1 MDKKASQPAA
11 KPKQADSK
19 SQKSAADKKSQKEKE
34 KKAKEAKSIKAI
46 EEQRKK
52 EKDEKYKKAR
62 CEYKDPHQL
71 SEGEIMI
78 VIEHSDD
85 PGRVL
90 MSTSHDYEKYKR
102 IASKIRQW
110 IMRDFPSMKVIIKP
124 NNHQHD
130 NLRIGCFEIAYFHM
144 KEGELQRQDIFSKMV
159 ERKWPKWKEV
169 QEKIKK
175 FVKNSNLIVKIEDPN
190 PEKKNKFE
198 GMIIHIK
205 NVLFAKN
212 EAARGATT
220 KSLMGSSLVQSQK
233 LGQSSLGKSTMS
245 TQMTQSNA
253 DDAELTKFQE
263 KVSDASGVLKFE
275 HLPVGNY
282 AIVFEGDRTYKPVK
296 KVFESNGRLSKS
308 TLLSLRLLKLS
319 KWN

>member
-1 MDKKASQPAA
+1 MDKKGSKPAA
-11 KPKQADSK
+11 KPKPGDNK
-19 SQKSAADKKSQKEKE
+19 SQKSAAEKKSQKEKE
-34 KKAKEAKSIKAI
+34 KHDKEMKSAKAI
-46 EEQRKK
+46 EEMKRK
-52 EKDEKYKKAR
+52 EKEEKYKKAR
-62 CEYKDPHQL
+62 FEYKDPHQL

-90 MSTSHDYEKYKR
+90 MSTSHDYDKYKR

-124 NNHQHD
+124 NNHQD
-130 NLRIGCFEIAYFHM
+130 GNSRIGCFEVAYFHM
-144 KEGELQRQDIFSKMV
+144 KEGQLQRQDIFSKMV

-175 FVKNSNLIVKIEDPN
+175 FVKNSNLVVKIEDLN

-198 GMIIHIK
+198 GMVIHVK
-205 NVLFAKN
+205 NVLFVKN

-245 TQMTQSNA
+245 NQMTQSPPT

-263 KVSDASGVLKFE
+263 KISDSTGVLKFD

-282 AIVFEGDRTYKPVK
+282 AIVFDGDRTYRPVK
-296 KVFESNGRLSKS
+296 KVTSS
-308 TLLSLRLLKLS
+308 
-319 KWN
+319 